1 MVTATQN
8 NELTAQRFPLAALL
22 LGLVMTMLLVGCGGS
37 GATIIKGRVI
47 AGPVGQSVAAAPEDE
62 RFLEPG
68 IPGIDVA
75 VLSKNGSTARGR
87 GVYAKA
93 TTDQWGDF
101 ELRFAG
107 GQYPRDAIQV
117 RVHGDGIFTSKS
129 TSFLPPDGDHML
141 CVVITRPG
149 YVIPEPPAEEK
160 KK

>member
-1 MVTATQN
+1 MVTATHN
-8 NELTAQRFPLAALL
+8 NPSASSRFPLIGMF
-22 LGLVMTMLLVGCGGS
+22 LGLFLTMTLVGCGGS

-47 AGPVGQSVAAAPEDE
+47 AGPVGQSVAASPEDE

-75 VLSKNGSTARGR
+75 VLSKNGSAARGR
-87 GVYAKA
+87 GVFAKA
-93 TTDQWGDF
+93 TSDQWGNF
-101 ELRFAG
+101 ELRFPG

-129 TSFLPPDGDHML
+129 TSFLPPDGDQML

-149 YVIPEPPAEEK
+149 YIIPEPPEEE
-160 KK
+160 